1 MKERVLSAYILDDF
15 KKYLIL
21 QEKSSA
27 TVQKYIHDVSAFANF
42 VNGESITKETVIAYK
57 NHLKENYAV
66 RSVNSVLASINGLF
80 SFLVFLYL
88 QHNIDFVV

>member
-1 MKERVLSAYILDDF
+1 MKERVLSADILDDF

-66 RSVNSVLASINGLF
+66 RSVNSV
-80 SFLVFLYL
+80 FLYL